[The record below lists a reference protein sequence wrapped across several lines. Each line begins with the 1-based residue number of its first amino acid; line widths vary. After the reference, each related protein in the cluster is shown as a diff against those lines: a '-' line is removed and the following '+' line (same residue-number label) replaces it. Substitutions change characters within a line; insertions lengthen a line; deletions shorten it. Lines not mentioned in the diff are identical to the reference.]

1 MKDSS
6 LSMSQQNQVHPLEL
20 KNAIN
25 DTQTT
30 LQNLVNTLYKAFTQ
44 QNQNIQVLEQE
55 LQKLRPIPTKKTP
68 EQAGGHLPP
77 KINVNTK
84 KKKQ

>member
-1 MKDSS
+1 
-6 LSMSQQNQVHPLEL
+6 MSQQNQVHPLEL

-30 LQNLVNTLYKAFTQ
+30 LQNLVNTLYKAFIQ
-44 QNQNIQVLEQE
+44 QNQQLTIVQQE
-55 LQKLRPIPTKKTP
+55 LQKLKPIPMKKTP
-68 EQAGGHLPP
+68 EQAGGNLPP
-77 KINVNTK
+77 KIRVNTR